1 MEKVRTQAWPGAGS
15 FMAVNVLDAAAR
27 DRSHLWLRFVV
38 RALVVL
44 WGACLVYFVTASS
57 LGGLTEPREV
67 LMRLLVVGGIASLL
81 LLGLVVVVWRSER
94 MAAWLLFGLAAVLAL
109 LMIVSSVL
117 STVALMGSSQPLP
130 DPWALLGVNLV
141 NLVLLVGPLVGTGW
155 LLLTSARIVATQERA
170 SPAPRGVLAL
180 GLVLLALTL
189 AVVLLVVI
197 SNMLWIADHDAPWL
211 LWINYAFLLLVA
223 GMLTWQFWEAWS
235 GTRTAP
241 PHRAG

>member
-1 MEKVRTQAWPGAGS
+1 
-15 FMAVNVLDAAAR
+15 MAANVLDSAAR

-67 LMRLLVVGGIASLL
+67 LTRLLVVGGTASLL
-81 LLGLVVVVWRSER
+81 LLGLVVVVWRAER

-117 STVALMGSSQPLP
+117 STVALMASSQPQL

-141 NLVLLVGPLVGTGW
+141 NLVLVVGPLVATAW
-155 LLLTSARIVATQERA
+155 LLLTSARIAATQERA
-170 SPAPRGVLAL
+170 ASPAPPGVLAL
-180 GLVLLALTL
+180 GLIMLAFTL
-189 AVVLLVVI
+189 AAVLWVVI
-197 SNMLWIADHDAPWL
+197 SNMLWIADYDAPWL
-211 LWINYAFLLLVA
+211 QWINWGFLALVA

-235 GTRTAP
+235 VTRTAP